1 MRNTKEIP
9 YRFSGQAIPWSQLE
23 GQGLIN
29 GITMP
34 TYMMR
39 VLIVGSTDVGK
50 TSLLMRFNDDKFV
63 TNQRTT
69 IGVDYK
75 AKEIDIGT
83 DRVKI
88 QIWDTAGQERFR
100 SMTAAFYYKAQGVIL
115 AFDVMQRESFEALS
129 QWLEDIHRDVP
140 EGCCIILCANKV
152 DHEESRWDVKREE
165 FNEFAETQGL
175 SIVETSSKDGTNV
188 NRIFQEL
195 GSLILDTGR
204 DNLPHVRTESEDQYT
219 VMTDGGSVLADMA
232 MKKRKKPS
240 GCC

>member
-1 MRNTKEIP
+1 
-9 YRFSGQAIPWSQLE
+9 
-23 GQGLIN
+23 
-29 GITMP
+29 
-34 TYMMR
+34 
-39 VLIVGSTDVGK
+39 
-50 TSLLMRFNDDKFV
+50 
-63 TNQRTT
+63 
-69 IGVDYK
+69 VDYK

-165 FNEFAETQGL
+165 VRRMIPAFVSFLIQL
-175 SIVETSSKDGTNV
+175 HL
-188 NRIFQEL
+188 Q
-195 GSLILDTGR
+195 SLIFDAR
-204 DNLPHVRTESEDQYT
+204 F
-219 VMTDGGSVLADMA
+219 
-232 MKKRKKPS
+232 
-240 GCC
+240 C